1 MQIPKKDLDII
12 ISELKDLASKDA
24 ARAIK
29 VEHMLAEII
38 KVHPEKINDRNSP
51 KGLVRELYEDLRM
64 RDDLDKTNSKK
75 VDTTFL
81 KKTSRIGRID
91 RKKAWHNM
99 LYHLHKK
106 ENMLNS
112 NELSQALVDIEQK
125 ITLPEDYDV
134 SQTAKLRDEYV
145 FIKDGRLQ
153 FHVLENSQDVVKR
166 IGLRDNLIIILGKN
180 LVYKIN
186 LDSGSVDGDNPNTLG
201 LMPIDCI
208 LYVSGQFVFIWKR

>member
-12 ISELKDLASKDA
+12 ISELKELAQKDTQ
-24 ARAIK
+24 RAIK

-38 KVHPEKINDRNSP
+38 KVHPERISERNSP
-51 KGLVRELYEDLRM
+51 KGLVKELYEDLRM

-99 LYHLHKK
+99 LFHLHKK
-106 ENMLNS
+106 EEMLNS
-112 NELSQALVDIEQK
+112 NELKHELVEIEQK
-125 ITLPEDYDV
+125 IILPEDYDV
-134 SQTAKLRDEYV
+134 SQTAKIRDEFV
-145 FIKDGRLQ
+145 FLKDRRLQ
-153 FHVLENSQDVVKR
+153 FHVLEDSQDVIKR
-166 IGLRDNLIIILGKN
+166 IALRDNIIVVLGKN
-180 LVYKIN
+180 LIYKIDLN
-186 LDSGSVDGDNPNTLG
+186 NGAVDGDNPSTLG